1 MKRRAEHLVQKR
13 DGRREFLRATKL
25 AINQALDAQGFTA
38 HIYNAHSTY
47 IVRRLGASD
56 PGYVLP
62 KPASGKRQPMVQVA
76 LERYQRDQQRRQGG
90 AGEQAAPSEPSKD

>member
-1 MKRRAEHLVQKR
+1 MRSSSAAAVAGSPSCVCASARSVSRSSPSFCCSSLSR
-13 DGRREFLRATKL
+13 LR
-25 AINQALDAQGFTA
+25 
-38 HIYNAHSTY
+38 S
-47 IVRRLGASD
+47 VRLGASD

-90 AGEQAAPSEPSKD
+90 AGEQAAPVEP